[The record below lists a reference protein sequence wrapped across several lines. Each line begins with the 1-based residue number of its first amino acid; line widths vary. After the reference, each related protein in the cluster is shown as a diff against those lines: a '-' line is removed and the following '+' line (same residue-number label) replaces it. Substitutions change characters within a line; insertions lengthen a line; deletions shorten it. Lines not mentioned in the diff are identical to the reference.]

1 MAKDKYSRNQ
11 DRIIGKVILR
21 ATLTNETPLLIG
33 RGGGG
38 SVDIEVM
45 RLPGQDGKPY
55 IPASSIAGCL
65 RSFSSGKDGYFWG
78 KTGRN
83 DKTSKSEQHPL
94 QSHIRFDDL
103 IPEASSK
110 PEDIVMRDGVKISHK
125 KGTAEDKKKY
135 DYQVVEPGISFPFRA
150 EITLRASMKDD
161 WKAFVKGIKAS
172 LQSPH
177 FRIGANT
184 NTGFGKVACTDFQ
197 VFYFEFPAHAEAW
210 FEYLEECRI
219 SIPEMTIEADPQ
231 QLGAGS
237 FSIEATFRL
246 KSSLMIGAYG
256 IKGNEPDKS
265 QLKSRDRHVLPGKS
279 IRGAIRHRAV
289 KIWNTLG
296 KPLSQID
303 DLFGFVSE
311 DEKVQKRSRLR
322 IEEFRFKEK
331 EVTPMVQNRIRI
343 DRFTGGVDGSGLFN
357 SEPVWTKGTEKIK
370 LTFSILKDATP
381 DEKKLLLLLLKD
393 LWLEDLAIGGEKNVG
408 RGILTGL
415 NAEVWNDGQQV
426 AAFNRNGQG
435 PELEFTA
442 GSAAALNTLVNPQPV
457 NA

>member
-21 ATLTNETPLLIG
+21 ATLTNESPLLIG
-33 RGGGG
+33 RGSGDA
-38 SVDIEVM
+38 VDIEVM
-45 RLPGQDGKPY
+45 RLPDGKPY

-65 RSFSSGKDGYFWG
+65 RSFSSGQDGYFWG
-78 KTGRN
+78 RTGRN
-83 DKTSKSEQHPL
+83 DKNGKSEQHPL
-94 QSHIRFDDL
+94 QSHVRFDDL

-110 PEDIVMRDGVKISHK
+110 PEDVVMRDGVKIDHRT
-125 KGTAEDKKKY
+125 GTAEDKKKY
-135 DYQVVEPGISFPFRA
+135 DYQVVEPGVSFPFCA
-150 EITLRASMKDD
+150 EITLRASMEDD
-161 WKAFVKGIKAS
+161 LEAFIKGVKAS
-172 LQSPH
+172 LESPH

-184 NTGFGKVACTDFQ
+184 NTGFGKVTCTDFQ
-197 VFYFEFPAHAEAW
+197 GFHFQFPGHAEAW
-210 FEYLEECRI
+210 FEYLEKGSI
-219 SIPEMTIEADPQ
+219 SISEMPIEIEPE
-231 QLGAGS
+231 QLGKGS

-311 DEKVQKRSRLR
+311 DEKDQKRSRLR
-322 IEEFRFKEK
+322 VEEFRFQEN

-343 DRFTGGVDGSGLFN
+343 DRFTGGVIDGALFN
-357 SEPVWTKGTEKIK
+357 SEPVWTKGAEQIK
-370 LTFSILKDATP
+370 LTFTILKDATP

-415 NAEVWNDGQQV
+415 RAEVWNDGQKFT
-426 AAFNRNGQG
+426 AFNRNGQG

-442 GSAAALNTLVNPQPV
+442 GSAAALNTLVNPQTA